1 MFPRFTVGDRVYASR
16 GLGVSPELAT
26 VSGMKSRPKA
36 TQGVEPGVEVT
47 FARDG
52 ERRTFWGAA
61 AAMVEGARVA

>member
-1 MFPRFTVGDRVYASR
+1 M
-16 GLGVSPELAT
+16 SPELAT